1 MSGLARTGTRL
12 PEATLRPELAAYFVP
27 SARPKPPHG
36 RDCRHGILRELAEAG
51 LIP

>member
-1 MSGLARTGTRL
+1 MSGLARTGA
-12 PEATLRPELAAYFVP
+12 PAPKATLRPELAAYFIP
-27 SARPKPPHG
+27 PARPSQPSG

>member
-1 MSGLARTGTRL
+1 MSGVTRTGSRL
-12 PEATLRPELAAYFVP
+12 PEATLRPELAAYFIPPARSKQP
-27 SARPKPPHG
+27 SG